1 MGYITVDEIAKITEP
16 EIFSLAGNPNFV
28 QFENYNPQKENKPV
42 TLSLTIRG
50 DGFTYTTIGG
60 GVVVTKKV
68 SDFKITELKSK
79 QVYKFVGTI
88 EAGEVD
94 NNTFLIRTE
103 TSKTIETLINCFNSK
118 SFFKDKFTITSS
130 DTTIYITSNG
140 SGSDYAFTL
149 EPEVS
154 RFNDFIVRIG
164 DPADTYNK
172 DDNPF
177 IDITLQHGTIAHD
190 SDNELTFKEYLT
202 GIKHTFYYTTDKSK
216 VSSNTYFAGSTIKI
230 TTENLRA
237 CLINN
242 SFLRNNF
249 DIIILPS
256 SPDKIE
262 MKSKGTGN
270 KYAFSVEKN
279 PLSIKITGDPLL
291 TTDNDSLTKDF
302 GDCEIQLDIYKD
314 TGILPGIKDYTKM
327 GTYAT
332 TLSKSY
338 FGMPLWFDMNT
349 MWANTNTY
357 SDKFLEGKGWHNT
370 GTMTDF
376 RFVAKRFNGV
386 ETETFYHSDVLF
398 ALTGYDRN
406 LEKNNLSE
414 YVYDISRN
422 NEAEPLTRQPVL
434 THIRGQKQYF
444 NFILSDPAP
453 ESNDT
458 QCKLGI
464 LYKVYTQ
471 ADSYLDYEVSD
482 VQDKGKYNAVNTAC
496 LDIDKVVLDKYAKAG
511 IVRVYLCRDGKAVSK
526 ALTYRILPDCLYKVN
541 DFAFLGSLGGWCS
554 FNFGGTEQTDFK
566 SETTTIHRTQ
576 TPEYTTS
583 SRIESVFNKD
593 VTEQFTVQTL
603 PINREVAEWL
613 KEISA
618 SIAVYELSTKRYVI
632 VDELNVKHNSKDDL
646 FVLQMKYHY
655 SDSYNARIK

>member
-1 MGYITVDEIAKITEP
+1 MKNIINKIAQIDEP
-16 EIFSLAGNPNFV
+16 EIVSLAGNPNFV
-28 QFENYNPQKENKPV
+28 VFESVIEKESALNNKIDFNLQV
-42 TLSLTIRG
+42 LKVNDIAESET
-50 DGFTYTTIGG
+50 GFEFI
-60 GVVVTKKV
+60 
-68 SDFKITELKSK
+68 D
-79 QVYKFVGTI
+79 
-88 EAGEVD
+88 
-94 NNTFLIRTE
+94 
-103 TSKTIETLINCFNSK
+103 TSSSTSH
-118 SFFKDKFTITSS
+118 KFTGT
-130 DTTIYITSNG
+130 
-140 SGSDYAFTL
+140 
-149 EPEVS
+149 
-154 RFNDFIVRIG
+154 
-164 DPADTYNK
+164 
-172 DDNPF
+172 DN
-177 IDITLQHGTIAHD
+177 
-190 SDNELTFKEYLT
+190 
-202 GIKHTFYYTTDKSK
+202 KSK
-216 VSSNTYFAGSTIKI
+216 VNNTTFHINRESVVI
-230 TTENLRA
+230 TTENIRK
-237 CLINN
+237 CLL
-242 SFLRNNF
+242 SDPFFKGNF
-249 DIIILPS
+249 DISIPLIINGAEI
-256 SPDKIE
+256 KNGTTINIV
-262 MKSKGTGN
+262 SKGYGTAYTFKSFKPENSDFISINGN
-270 KYAFSVEKN
+270 YTQSYY
-279 PLSIKITGDPLL
+279 PDSILGD
-291 TTDNDSLTKDF
+291 DEN
-302 GDCEIQLDIYKD
+302 CEIQLDIYKD
-314 TGILPGIKDYTKM
+314 TGISPGIKDYTKM

-357 SDKFLEGKGWHNT
+357 SDKFLEGRGWCNT

-376 RFVAKRFNGV
+376 RFIAKRFNGV
-386 ETETFYHSDVLF
+386 DTETFYHSDILF

-414 YVYDISRN
+414 YVYDISQN
-422 NEAEPLTRQPVL
+422 NEIESLTRQPVL

-471 ADSYLDYEVSD
+471 ADSYLDYKISD
-482 VQDKGKYNAVNTAC
+482 VQDKSDYHTVNTAC
-496 LDIDKVVLDKYAKAG
+496 LDIDKIVLDKYAKAG
-511 IVRVYLCRDGKAVSK
+511 IVRVYLCRDGKAISK
-526 ALTYRILPDCLYKVN
+526 PLTYRILPDCLYKVN

-576 TPEYTTS
+576 TPGYTTS

-613 KEISA
+613 KEISV
-618 SIAVYELSTKRYVI
+618 SIAVYELSTKRYII